1 MELQNTINQIQARK
15 NEREQLLQLRDQFNR
30 LKQKNLE
37 LEQVR
42 SNLSSEIIN
51 MKSEMN
57 RFNLQS
63 YLSQSRT

>member
-57 RFNLQS
+57 RFNLQT